1 MRFKSIRQLRKSCL
15 SKDAIE
21 QVINKYEKTCNR
33 NTGVP
38 ADRKRNIA
46 VAETLQLEILES
58 QRFVAPVRVFIH
70 SIRNRLPDMDNISGK
85 AVLDAIVNLGI
96 LQDDSKKWIPEQP
109 RHTSEV
115 GKEEK
120 TVITIETI

>member
-21 QVINKYEKTCNR
+21 QAINKYEKTCNR
-33 NTGVP
+33 NTSVP

-46 VAETLQLEILES
+46 MAETLQLEVLES
-58 QRFVAPVRVFIH
+58 QRFVTPVRVFIY

-120 TVITIETI
+120 TVITI

>member
-1 MRFKSIRQLRKSCL
+1 M
-15 SKDAIE
+15 
-21 QVINKYEKTCNR
+21 
-33 NTGVP
+33 P

-46 VAETLQLEILES
+46 MAETLQLEVLES
-58 QRFVAPVRVFIH
+58 QRFVTPVRVFIY